1 MLRTSLR
8 CLEKIEDVVY
18 EYYHDSNLTK
28 IDDTS
33 VLPHTAL

>member
-1 MLRTSLR
+1 
-8 CLEKIEDVVY
+8 VY